1 MTFSEDLLWHRLKNC
16 YYLWSLAT
24 TLDFWLIFELV
35 MQIITEEMDKMFR
48 RNFTWLSSLH
58 CSSLGTGVH
67 KWKCKDHDVRKW
79 SQIRIGN
86 DTGGAKDQRH
96 SKYTIIDNVDANN
109 CHRTTTLTFDPD
121 ITHDLD
127 IANDLELWPWPSRS
141 TPKFVRNN
149 SAVHL
154 DRAWLLSCLK
164 RRVQDLSNG
173 IWHPIFASAMQP
185 IKSNQYSEY
194 QILFSELETLSRI

>member
-1 MTFSEDLLWHRLKNC
+1 MTFKPPLFFFRTWGPQMEMQGLWC
-16 YYLWSLAT
+16 
-24 TLDFWLIFELV
+24 
-35 MQIITEEMDKMFR
+35 Q
-48 RNFTWLSSLH
+48 TWF
-58 CSSLGTGVH
+58 
-67 KWKCKDHDVRKW
+67 
-79 SQIRIGN
+79 GN

-194 QILFSELETLSRI
+194 QILFSELETLSSTVKNLKQYQILSSILVDSHPLTGIALKHKINDLQVFCL